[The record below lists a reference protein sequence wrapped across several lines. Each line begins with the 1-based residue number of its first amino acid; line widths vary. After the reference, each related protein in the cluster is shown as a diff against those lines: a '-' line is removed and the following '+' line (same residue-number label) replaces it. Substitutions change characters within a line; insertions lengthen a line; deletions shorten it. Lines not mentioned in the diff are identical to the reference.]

1 MKKALKILGGIV
13 GFIILLVIIASVAV
27 IMIVDKQLVETQM
40 RNALHRHVVIGD
52 ISVSIF
58 SVISG
63 IEVKNVSISNYKTE
77 SQLKALEGK
86 AVPGGDLFASLES
99 FRFKVQFL
107 PLLKRK
113 FVLKELT
120 LNGPVVHIV
129 KSAGGQFNFSDLTSP
144 KELTP
149 EERSEQEKEK
159 KEEASEEKKEF
170 TAADLPVEITV
181 GKVGIERGLVN
192 YHDQKLGQSFQVY
205 GLRALV
211 YDIRINPKS
220 LKDGNSL
227 GVTVNTGL
235 KSVGETKSGSIKSFD
250 ITFDVNGTV
259 KPFNTANGKVD
270 PEVSLK
276 MGSPNGYFTGLQ
288 IFDRITEN
296 DQLNKYMGKH
306 LDFLKG
312 KTEWKGSKAAYVSA
326 YYKGGT
332 ARLSDG
338 RINAREVVILFE
350 GSTNINTKAIG
361 LKIDLELSDSRK
373 GAVQTG
379 IRKNV
384 ESGLK
389 KLGVDK
395 YVKAENITNSAMR
408 PLLNDRGEIYL
419 RFAASGTTAEP
430 KVTLVHPSIGSIE
443 DVIKGAGG
451 EVTKALQQEAEN
463 RAKSAV
469 NKASKEAENRAKRG
483 AQKLLRKLF

>member
-1 MKKALKILGGIV
+1 MKKAVKILGGII
-13 GFIILLVIIASVAV
+13 GFIILLIIIASVA
-27 IMIVDKQLVETQM
+27 IMMIVDKELVETQM
-40 RNALHRHVVIGD
+40 EKALHRHVVIED

-63 IEVKNVSISNYKTE
+63 IEVKNVSISNYK
-77 SQLKALEGK
+77 SDAQLKALEGK
-86 AVPGGDLFASLES
+86 AVPKGDLFASLES
-99 FRFKVQFL
+99 FRFKVQFI

-120 LNGPVVHIV
+120 LNGPVINIV
-129 KSAGGQFNFSDLTSP
+129 KSAGGQFNFSDLTRP
-144 KELTP
+144 KKLSP
-149 EERSEQEKEK
+149 EEKAEREAEK
-159 KEEASEEKKEF
+159 KEEATKEKKEF

-192 YHDQKLGQSFQVY
+192 YRDQKLNQSFQVY

-211 YDIRINPKS
+211 HDIHINPKS
-220 LKDGNSL
+220 LKEANSL
-227 GVTVNTGL
+227 GVTIYTGL
-235 KSVGETKSGSIKSFD
+235 KSVGETKSGAVKSFD
-250 ITFDVNGTV
+250 ITFDVHGTV
-259 KPFNTANGKVD
+259 KPFNAANGKVD

-312 KTEWKGSKAAYVSA
+312 KTEWKGSEAAYVSA
-326 YYKGGT
+326 HYKGG
-332 ARLSDG
+332 AVRLSDG
-338 RINAREVVILFE
+338 RINAKEVIILFE

-373 GAVQTG
+373 GAIQTG
-379 IRKNV
+379 IRRNI

-395 YVKAENITNSAMR
+395 YVKAENITESAMR
-408 PLLNDRGEIYL
+408 PLLNERGEVYL
-419 RFAASGTTAEP
+419 RFAASGTTSEP
-430 KVTLVHPSIGSIE
+430 KVRLVYPTVGTID

-463 RAKSAV
+463 RAKRAV
-469 NKASKEAENRAKRG
+469 DKAAQEAGNRAKRG
-483 AQKLLRKLF
+483 AQRLLRKLF